1 MIKQFT
7 SHLPEITGQNPA
19 SQKFLLAVSGGV
31 DSMVMAY
38 LFKEAGYQFA
48 IAHCNFQLRGEESD
62 ADAAFVKETATK
74 LNVPF
79 FEQSFD
85 TLQYKAEKNMSIQMA
100 ARELRYHWFHFLKRM
115 GQFDWVATAHHAN
128 DRFESALLNFMHG
141 GSPFSLAGVRPV
153 NLYIVRPLLYFSR
166 DEIVAYAKTNHI
178 SWREDSSNEKSD
190 YKRNALR
197 NEVLPHL
204 YQWHPTWQK
213 AFERTIKKT
222 EDETAFRTW
231 AVNEFKKQFVEQNK
245 GELRI
250 AIAGLQALENGTAI
264 LYELLEGFGFS
275 YDHCDAIA
283 KSDLSRVGNQFENEY
298 ARLVVDRQFL
308 IINFKVAEPQK
319 FPLIQQAS
327 GVHAVSNQLLA
338 LKLVRKAEV
347 VFSPNRAYFDAD
359 LLPFPLTWRNW
370 QAGDRFQPFG
380 LEGTKNVSDYLI
392 DLKIPL
398 VEKDK
403 QTVLLTEDKIIWL
416 VGKRQSEHFRL
427 SEQTKMAVE
436 INFTLIND

>member
-1 MIKQFT
+1 
-7 SHLPEITGQNPA
+7 
-19 SQKFLLAVSGGV
+19 
-31 DSMVMAY
+31 
-38 LFKEAGYQFA
+38 
-48 IAHCNFQLRGEESD
+48 
-62 ADAAFVKETATK
+62 
-74 LNVPF
+74 
-79 FEQSFD
+79 
-85 TLQYKAEKNMSIQMA
+85 
-100 ARELRYHWFHFLKRM
+100 
-115 GQFDWVATAHHAN
+115 
-128 DRFESALLNFMHG
+128 
-141 GSPFSLAGVRPV
+141 
-153 NLYIVRPLLYFSR
+153 
-166 DEIVAYAKTNHI
+166 
-178 SWREDSSNEKSD
+178 
-190 YKRNALR
+190 
-197 NEVLPHL
+197 
-204 YQWHPTWQK
+204 
-213 AFERTIKKT
+213 
-222 EDETAFRTW
+222 
-231 AVNEFKKQFVEQNK
+231 
-245 GELRI
+245 
-250 AIAGLQALENGTAI
+250 
-264 LYELLEGFGFS
+264 LLEGYGFS

-338 LKLVRKAEV
+338 LKLVRKEEV

-359 LLPFPLTWRNW
+359 LLPFPLIWRNW
-370 QAGDRFQPFG
+370 QAGDKFQPFG

-392 DLKIPL
+392 DLKIPQ